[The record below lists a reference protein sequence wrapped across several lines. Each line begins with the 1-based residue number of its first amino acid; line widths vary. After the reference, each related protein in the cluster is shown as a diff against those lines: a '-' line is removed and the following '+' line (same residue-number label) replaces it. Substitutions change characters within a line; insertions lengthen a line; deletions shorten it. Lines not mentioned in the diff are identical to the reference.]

1 METAS
6 KVEAVSMARSVS
18 KEGSFEDVLG
28 SIDNL
33 SPEDCSSENSFEVSL
48 LAVFSDTNEA
58 STEASPKVSS
68 EEFS

>member
-1 METAS
+1 MLDTSSSSRMETAS

-33 SPEDCSSENSFEVSL
+33 SL
-48 LAVFSDTNEA
+48 EA
-58 STEASPKVSS
+58 
-68 EEFS
+68 